1 MVFVSAGAVQLMTVR
16 LCVQVWCL
24 HLYRCSSVDDWPCVQ
39 VQSLIAA
46 AKESMMCA
54 LRLQREVDLTKQVT
68 KQDVELHERL
78 VNQVSGG
85 TTVHS

>member
-1 MVFVSAGAVQLMTVR
+1 M
-16 LCVQVWCL
+16 
-24 HLYRCSSVDDWPCVQ
+24 Q